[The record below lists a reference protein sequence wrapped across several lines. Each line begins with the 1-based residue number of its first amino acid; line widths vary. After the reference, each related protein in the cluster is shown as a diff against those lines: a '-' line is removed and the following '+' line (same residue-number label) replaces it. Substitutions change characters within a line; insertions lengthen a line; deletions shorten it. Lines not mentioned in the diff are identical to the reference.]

1 MFLDRAAQMKLTA
14 PEWVALTGG
23 LRVLGCNHDSSLNGV
38 FTDRVGTLSTDFFTT
53 LTSMD
58 FEWRKVDEAGTAFT
72 LNDRDS
78 GATVYRATRNDLL
91 FGSNTQLRAV
101 AEVYA
106 GSDGQPRFV
115 RDFVAVWDKVMM
127 ADRYDVADRR
137 ADRG

>member
-1 MFLDRAAQMKLTA
+1 
-14 PEWVALTGG
+14 
-23 LRVLGCNHDSSLNGV
+23 
-38 FTDRVGTLSTDFFTT
+38 
-53 LTSMD
+53 MD